1 VIVRMWETRVSPG
14 QLDALVSYVRD
25 SVWPTVA
32 KADGFIGGEVL
43 TSYASAD
50 ERLLLITRWADEASL
65 EAYLGPDWRAH
76 EMTPIPEEAEF
87 VTGTPFADHWHP
99 VDDPDR

>member
-1 VIVRMWETRVSPG
+1 MWETRVRPG
-14 QLDALVSYVRD
+14 QLAALVAYVRD

-43 TSYASAD
+43 TSYATDD

-65 EAYLGPDWRAH
+65 ESYLGPDWRAH
-76 EMTPIPEEAEF
+76 EMTPIPEEAAF
-87 VTGTPFADHWHP
+87 VTGTPFADHWRP
-99 VDDPDR
+99 VDDVDS